1 MSRTKLYKAIK
12 DRDFIGVYNISKA
25 YDLEHIDYETNSLI
39 WYINYNNYKEEDS
52 KILNLLFMN
61 GVDLNAK
68 NKHGQT
74 LLHAAVELNNC
85 KLVEELLN
93 YNVNVNE
100 VDNTGQSALHYAI
113 YNCDLYLTVL
123 LLNNSVN
130 PNIQDNDGWTPL
142 MNLTAQLF
150 NQHIN
155 IENLLQLE
163 DFLIEESNIKLK
175 TKEGQNA
182 KDIAKVFNNK
192 RMYKKLTN

>member
-12 DRDFIGVYNISKA
+12 DRDYITVYNISKA
-25 YDLEHIDYETNSLI
+25 YDLEHIDFESNSLI
-39 WYINYNNYKEEDS
+39 WYINYNDYKEEDS

-74 LLHAAVELNNC
+74 LLQAAVEVNNC
-85 KLVEELLN
+85 KLVEELLD

-100 VDNTGQSALHYAI
+100 VDNAGQTALHYAV
-113 YNCDLYLTVL
+113 YNCNLYLVIL

-130 PNIQDNDGWTPL
+130 PDIQDNDGWTPL

-150 NQHIN
+150 HQN
-155 IENLLQLE
+155 IDREDLLQLE
-163 DFLIEESNIKLK
+163 DFLTEQTNKHLK
-175 TKEGQNA
+175 TKDGQRA

-192 RMYKKLTN
+192 RMYKKLC